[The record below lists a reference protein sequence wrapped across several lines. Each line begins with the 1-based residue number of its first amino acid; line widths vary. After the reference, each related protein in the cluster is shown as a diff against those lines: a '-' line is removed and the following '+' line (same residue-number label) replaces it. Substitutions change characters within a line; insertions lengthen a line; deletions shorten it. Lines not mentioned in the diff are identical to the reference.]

1 MGYLRCP
8 FCADGPSVGD
18 MHLTKFADLGL
29 RSLMILGDTGAAGAT
44 DPAQRRTVGELAV
57 QTEAPASHVKK
68 VVARLTG
75 LGVLASVRGRSG
87 GVYLADG
94 ARDADIGRLLRD
106 LEGDHEVV
114 DCEGDTPCPLAPRDC
129 ALRHLLAEAQENFFA
144 TFDGIT
150 LGALIDR
157 TGSGTASGPV
167 TLGLPVLSTPPTAH
181 TASQNRR
188 N

>member
-1 MGYLRCP
+1 
-8 FCADGPSVGD
+8 

-44 DPAQRRTVGELAV
+44 DPDQRRTVGELAV

-75 LGVLASVRGRSG
+75 LGVLASVRGRNG

-94 ARDADIGRLLRD
+94 ARDTDIGRLLRQ

-114 DCEGDTPCPLAPRDC
+114 DCEGAAPCPLAPRDC

-144 TFDGIT
+144 TFDGTT
-150 LGALIDR
+150 LGELIDR
-157 TGSGTASGPV
+157 TTPASGPV
-167 TLGLPVLSTPPTAH
+167 PVGMPTVH
-181 TASQNRR
+181 R
-188 N
+188 

>member
-8 FCADGPSVGD
+8 FYGDRPSVES

-29 RSLMILGDTGAAGAT
+29 RSLMILGDTGAAGAA

-57 QTEAPASHVKK
+57 QTAAPASHVKK

-94 ARDADIGRLLRD
+94 ARETDIGLLLRQ
-106 LEGDHEVV
+106 LEGNHEVV
-114 DCEGDTPCPLAPRDC
+114 DCDGDAPCPLAARDC
-129 ALRHLLAEAQENFFA
+129 SLRHLLAQAQENFFA
-144 TFDGIT
+144 TFDGMT
-150 LGALIDR
+150 LGELIDR
-157 TGSGTASGPV
+157 TDQASSGPV
-167 TLGLPVLSTPPTAH
+167 SIGLPGLSALH
-181 TASQNRR
+181 
-188 N
+188 

>member
-8 FCADGPSVGD
+8 FCGERPSVGT

-44 DPAQRRTVGELAV
+44 DPSQRRTVGELAV
-57 QTEAPASHVKK
+57 QTAAPASHVKK

-94 ARDADIGRLLRD
+94 ARDTDIGRLLRE
-106 LEGDHEVV
+106 LEGRHEVV
-114 DCEGDTPCPLAPRDC
+114 DCEGEAPCPLAARDC
-129 ALRHLLAEAQENFFA
+129 SLRHLLAQAQENFFA
-144 TFDGIT
+144 TFDGMT
-150 LGALIDR
+150 LGELIER
-157 TGSGTASGPV
+157 TGQADPGPV
-167 TLGLPVLSTPPTAH
+167 AMGLPAMPAM
-181 TASQNRR
+181 N
-188 N
+188 